1 MGSSDDKR
9 NRSKE
14 SSKDANSKRRSLS
27 NDRDTRST
35 RSTQGTRSATG
46 SKGTIEKSPR
56 RQDNMDRIKRSNPN
70 EKIGSGADRRRQE
83 YDKRAK
89 DSSRGKIKADKPQ
102 RRLPSDNPNNPKRP
116 PKRKREPKETVVASV
131 GNVDTILV
139 TVIYILVLFG
149 IIMIYSASNYSARHK
164 FGSPYH
170 FASKQ
175 FIIAVVGFVGMHI
188 LSTWDIFEYTFLSK
202 KNLSW
207 IIYITS
213 IVLLIAVIFL
223 GTEVNGQKRWLY
235 IPGTTFGLQ
244 PSEIAKHALIIFLA
258 DYLSKNQDKLK
269 DFKFYIK
276 VLGLIAI
283 PVFFTLISNLSTA
296 IVLTVIGV
304 GILFVASPY
313 FGRLVAIGIG
323 GIAAAASVLVVYLN
337 LTNSYHNDRF
347 LAWQDPFAYIQTI
360 GFQTVQSLLAIGS
373 GGAFGLGI
381 GMGRQK
387 LYYIPES
394 HNDIIFAVICEE
406 LGFVGASLLLILY
419 CILFWRG
426 TKIAINA
433 KDMFGTLIAT
443 GVTIMLAVQ
452 TIINVSVTTNTI
464 PNTGIALPFVSYGG
478 TSILFLLLMMGV
490 VLSVSRYNRF
500 SN

>member
-1 MGSSDDKR
+1 MGSSDDRR

-14 SSKDANSKRRSLS
+14 SSKDANSKRSSLS

-35 RSTQGTRSATG
+35 QSSRGNQGTKS
-46 SKGTIEKSPR
+46 SIQKSPR
-56 RQDNMDRIKRSNPN
+56 RQDNIEKIKRSNPN
-70 EKIGSGADRRRQE
+70 EKIGSGADRRRHE
-83 YDKRAK
+83 FDKRAK
-89 DSSRGKIKADKPQ
+89 DSAKGKVSDGRPKKRI
-102 RRLPSDNPNNPKRP
+102 PSENLNNTKRP
-116 PKRKREPKETVVASV
+116 PRRKNEPKETVVAAV
-131 GNVDTILV
+131 GNVDAILV
-139 TVIYILVLFG
+139 TVVYILVLFG
-149 IIMIYSASNYSARHK
+149 IIMIYSASNYSARHN
-164 FGSPYH
+164 FDNPYH

-175 FIIAVVGFVGMHI
+175 FIIAVVGLIGMHI
-188 LSTWDIFEYTFLSK
+188 LSTWDVFEYTFLSK
-202 KNLSW
+202 NKLSW

-223 GTEVNGQKRWLY
+223 GEEINGQKRWLKF
-235 IPGTTFGLQ
+235 PGTELGIQ
-244 PSEIAKHALIIFLA
+244 PSELAKHALIIFLA

-313 FGRLVAIGIG
+313 FGRLVAIGVG
-323 GIAAAASVLVVYLN
+323 GIAAAVSVLLIYLN
-337 LTNSYHNDRF
+337 FTDSYHNNRF
-347 LAWQDPFAYIQTI
+347 LAWQDPFAYIQGI

-406 LGFVGASLLLILY
+406 LGFVGASLLLIIY

-426 TKIAINA
+426 AKIAINA

-464 PNTGIALPFVSYGG
+464 PNTGIALPFISYGG